1 MRPLTQ
7 VLCLATCCL
16 APLWQTPAH
25 AATIWSGPRR
35 TFTKANYADWTQL
48 GNQDRITSLAW
59 ITRKDSSGPFNIA
72 QESAYGTTSPANTE
86 WAYGSTSNLPAVY
99 KTWVNWHGGNPASSI
114 GSNAVIHLI
123 AEDIYLDIK
132 FTAFTGSNGGGGFSY
147 ERAGYVALT
156 LKGPAQTSVSR
167 FGVFTDPG
175 ATASNSAG
183 APLTVSATGSV
194 DTSTPGDYALSY
206 SATDS
211 LGFVASANRLVSVL
225 ETNSAPSW
233 WLAQYNLDTNSAG
246 SLLDSDED
254 GMTNWVE
261 YLAGTDPTNKQSM
274 LWVSA
279 VSDGMALEWPSVTG
293 RVYSVYQTTN
303 LTLPFGLVP
312 GGSNLT
318 AAPPRNAYTNSE
330 VPPPRVQFFRIGVQ
344 LAE

>member
-1 MRPLTQ
+1 MLPLSQ
-7 VLCLATCCL
+7 V
-16 APLWQTPAH
+16 PVD

-35 TFTKANYADWTQL
+35 TFTKTNYADWTQP

-72 QESAYGTTSPANTE
+72 QESIYGAISPANTE

-99 KTWVNWHGGNPASSI
+99 KTWVNWHGGNPASTI
-114 GSNAVIHLI
+114 GSNAVVHLI

-147 ERAGYVALT
+147 ERAGYVALS
-156 LKGPAQTSVSR
+156 LKGPALTSVSR

-194 DTSTPGDYALSY
+194 DTSIPGDYILTY
-206 SATDS
+206 GATDS
-211 LGFVASANRLVSVL
+211 LGFTASTNRLVSVL

-233 WLAQYNLDTNSAG
+233 WLARYSLETNTTG
-246 SLLDSDED
+246 SLQDSDED

-261 YLAGTDPTNKQSM
+261 YLAGTDPTNKQS
-274 LWVSA
+274 LLRVSIA
-279 VSDGMALEWPSVTG
+279 PDGSVLEWPSVTG
-293 RVYSVYQTTN
+293 RVYSIYQTTN
-303 LTLPFGLVP
+303 LALPFGLAP

-318 AAPPRNAYTNSE
+318 ASPPGNTYTNSE
-330 VPPPRVQFFRIGVQ
+330 VPPPPIQFFKIGVQ